1 MITLKEFLEVA
12 EYRITEGGEYGWQ
25 CFGHD
30 AYSLDSWN
38 GDQNGHTLTVVFDR
52 KTQVVYQV
60 EAFDYAN
67 ERAYRIINP
76 DYRQAFDDECKHRGI
91 VDQAWERDNGT
102 PVKFTDLESDDDW
115 IQKALAIVAGETY
128 DTRIMVPLELD
139 RDQLHELML
148 LAHQQDLTLNQL
160 VEKVVRLAI
169 EEDTE

>member
-1 MITLKEFLEVA
+1 MITLKEFFEVA
-12 EYRITEGGEYGWQ
+12 EYRITEGSEYGWQ

-76 DYRQAFDDECKHRGI
+76 DYRQAFDDECKRREI
-91 VDQAWERDNGT
+91 VDQAWERDDGT
-102 PVKFTDLESDDDW
+102 PVKFTDLDVVDDW
-115 IQKALAIVAGETY
+115 LEKASAIVAGEEY
-128 DTRIMVPLELD
+128 DTRVKIPLELD

>member
-12 EYRITEGGEYGWQ
+12 EYRITEGSEYGWQ

-128 DTRIMVPLELD
+128 DTRIMVPLDLD
-139 RDQLHELML
+139 KDTLHELML

>member
-12 EYRITEGGEYGWQ
+12 EYRITEGSEYGWQ

-38 GDQNGHTLTVVFDR
+38 GDQNGHTLTIVFDR

>member
-1 MITLKEFLEVA
+1 MITLKEFFEVA
-12 EYRITEGGEYGWQ
+12 EYRITEGSEYGWQ

-76 DYRQAFDDECKHRGI
+76 DYRQAFDDECKRREI
-91 VDQAWERDNGT
+91 VDQAWERDDRT
-102 PVKFTDLESDDDW
+102 PVKFTDLDVVDDW
-115 IQKALAIVAGETY
+115 LEKASAIVAGEEY
-128 DTRIMVPLELD
+128 DTRVKIPLELD

>member
-12 EYRITEGGEYGWQ
+12 EYRITEGSEYGWQ

-38 GDQNGHTLTVVFDR
+38 GDQNGHTLTIVFDR

-128 DTRIMVPLELD
+128 DTRIMVPLDLD
-139 RDQLHELML
+139 KDTLHELML

>member
-12 EYRITEGGEYGWQ
+12 EYRITEGSEYGWQ

>member
-1 MITLKEFLEVA
+1 M
-12 EYRITEGGEYGWQ
+12 
-25 CFGHD
+25 
-30 AYSLDSWN
+30 
-38 GDQNGHTLTVVFDR
+38 
-52 KTQVVYQV
+52 YQV

-76 DYRQAFDDECKHRGI
+76 DYRQAFDDECKRREI
-91 VDQAWERDNGT
+91 VDQAWERDDGT
-102 PVKFTDLESDDDW
+102 PVKFTDLDVVDDW
-115 IQKALAIVAGETY
+115 LEKASAIVAGEEY
-128 DTRIMVPLELD
+128 DTRVKIPLELD

>member
-1 MITLKEFLEVA
+1 MITLKEFFEVA
-12 EYRITEGGEYGWQ
+12 EYRITEGSEYGWQ

-76 DYRQAFDDECKHRGI
+76 DYRQAFDDECKRREI
-91 VDQAWERDNGT
+91 VDQAWERNDRT
-102 PVKFTDLESDDDW
+102 PVKFTDLDVVDDW
-115 IQKALAIVAGETY
+115 LEKASAIVAGEEY
-128 DTRIMVPLELD
+128 DTRVKIPLELD